1 MPRQK
6 KSAQGTNTENLLT
19 HAMARLDEK
28 AVLNLVRQGLEQG
41 VDSFTLIAEATAGM
55 AKVGELY
62 KSGRYFLADLIV
74 AGEIFKEMLN
84 LVFKV
89 REVAAPKTNLPPI
102 IFGTVEEDIHDI
114 GKNITIGVL
123 KGKGLQVFDLGV
135 DVPATAFVEAAKKT
149 GARIVCLSG
158 LITSAYDSMRKTVNL
173 LEKEGLRPGV
183 FVLIGGLVN
192 EAVRKY
198 TGADYW
204 VTDCAAGGE
213 LCESIL
219 LGKRK
224 KNAMNI

>member
-6 KSAQGTNTENLLT
+6 KSAQETNTQNLLT

-55 AKVGELY
+55 TRVGELY

-89 REVAAPKTNLPPI
+89 KEAAPKSDLPPI
-102 IFGTVEEDIHDI
+102 VFGTVEEDIHDI

-123 KGKGLQVFDLGV
+123 KGRGLQVVDLGV
-135 DVPATAFVEAAKKT
+135 DVPARVFVEAAKKT
-149 GARIVCLSG
+149 GTRIVCLSG

-198 TGADYW
+198 TGADFW
-204 VTDCAAGGE
+204 VTDCAAGSE
-213 LCESIL
+213 LCERIL
-219 LGKRK
+219 LGKK
-224 KNAMNI
+224 KKSAMNI